1 MNVLH
6 VIPGLNR
13 EQGGLLS
20 TLEGLCAAWVSA
32 GAKCTI
38 ASISDGK
45 QEDGHFSGAVVKTF
59 APGRPRKLAVS
70 NGLKTWLAAH
80 AREFDAISAQGIWL
94 SPTRYAFAAALKAKR
109 PFLLL
114 PAGMLDPDAL
124 AHHPLRKTL
133 RWWLGERGL
142 VHRSHLLF
150 STQEDHARAAGHLKL
165 DPSRCHVVPNPLRPD
180 FLDAPLRQEV
190 SSPPRVLCLNRVHPR
205 KGVLEWIR
213 ALQLLSKQGMAFRA
227 TLAGPE
233 EDAAYVRECRIAG
246 RELIESG
253 QLEWAGLL
261 DGTGVKALLFK
272 SDILVHPAVGYE
284 NFGMVIAEAMAAGL
298 AVVASRRALVTPQ
311 LERAGIVEAV
321 EPTSHEIAAALTR
334 LLANPA
340 QLLRRGRLG
349 QAYATAHFCVEA
361 VGKRLL
367 QVLGEIARKKPER
380 Q

>member
-20 TLEGLCAAWVSA
+20 TLEGLCAAWASA
-32 GAKCTI
+32 GASCTI
-38 ASISDGK
+38 ATLANGNK
-45 QEDGHFSGAVVKTF
+45 EDGLFSGAVVKTF

-150 STQEDHARAAGHLKL
+150 STQEDQARAAGHLKL
-165 DPSRCHVVPNPLRPD
+165 DPSHCHVVPNPLRPD
-180 FLDAPLRQEV
+180 FFDAPDRQGA

-213 ALQLLSKQGMAFRA
+213 ALHLLSKQGLAFRA

-246 RELIESG
+246 RELTESG
-253 QLEWAGLL
+253 HLEWAGLL
-261 DGTGVKALLFK
+261 VGAGVKALMFR
-272 SDILVHPAVGYE
+272 SDVLVHPAVGYE

-321 EPTSHEIAAALTR
+321 EPTSQEIAAALAK

-340 QLLRRGRLG
+340 QIVERGRLG
-349 QAYATAHFCVEA
+349 RAYAREHFCVEA
-361 VGKRLL
+361 VGKQLL
-367 QVLGEIARKKPER
+367 QVLGEIARK
-380 Q
+380 